1 MQAHPSPYSYL
12 IPIVVIAVVMSFR
25 FRSMGKEKRL
35 RLERLWIAP
44 AVYLMAAA
52 VMLAQMTPHGLG

>member
-1 MQAHPSPYSYL
+1 
-12 IPIVVIAVVMSFR
+12 MSFR